1 MHQYKS
7 IILIGPT
14 GSGKTPLGEL
24 IERQGLWG
32 RKCAHFD
39 FGENLRQIAATNQR
53 PSFLTEQD
61 MAIIRDSLK
70 TEALLENETF
80 HIACDILKSFV
91 QEKKINTGDVLILNG
106 LPRHVDQAWD
116 VGAIL
121 DIVMIVY
128 LKCTAETVQQRIQLN
143 SGGDRVNRIDD
154 SLAEI
159 ERKLE
164 LFHER
169 TVPLLD
175 HYRAKGV
182 KVGQV
187 PVTVNTTPENI
198 HQSLE
203 EGHLF

>member
-24 IERQGLWG
+24 IERRGMWGL
-32 RKCAHFD
+32 KCAHFD
-39 FGENLRQIAATNQR
+39 FGENLRQIAATNPR

-61 MAIIRDSLK
+61 MAVIRDSLK
-70 TEALLENETF
+70 TGALLENETF
-80 HIACDILKSFV
+80 HIASDILKSFV
-91 QEKKINTGDVLILNG
+91 QEKRINTGGILILNG

-116 VGAIL
+116 VSALL

-128 LKCTAETVQQRIQLN
+128 LKCTVKTVQQRIQLN
-143 SGGDRVNRIDD
+143 SGGDRAGRIDD

-159 ERKLE
+159 EGKLE
-164 LFHER
+164 IFYER

-182 KVGQV
+182 KVEQI
-187 PVTVNTTPENI
+187 PITADTTADEI
-198 HQSLE
+198 HRFLE
-203 EGHLF
+203 KDHHF